1 VLVDD
6 SKKTDRNQWWELF
19 DQKTARFY
27 YYNALTQQ
35 TAWHRPQ
42 HCDIIPL
49 AKLQVSSLCV
59 SITDHSLCH
68 SQATVTVWHFGS
80 LCTRTTLNMILYFT
94 VLTLGDTKK
103 SNCRN
108 ICTDNSSIQATGYH
122 YRGHM
127 QVVAYI
133 SM

>member
-1 VLVDD
+1 MADLCWWIDG

-49 AKLQVSSLCV
+49 AKLQVTSLSVCL
-59 SITDHSLCH
+59 S
-68 SQATVTVWHFGS
+68 VTE
-80 LCTRTTLNMILYFT
+80 
-94 VLTLGDTKK
+94 
-103 SNCRN
+103 
-108 ICTDNSSIQATGYH
+108 
-122 YRGHM
+122 
-127 QVVAYI
+127 
-133 SM
+133 